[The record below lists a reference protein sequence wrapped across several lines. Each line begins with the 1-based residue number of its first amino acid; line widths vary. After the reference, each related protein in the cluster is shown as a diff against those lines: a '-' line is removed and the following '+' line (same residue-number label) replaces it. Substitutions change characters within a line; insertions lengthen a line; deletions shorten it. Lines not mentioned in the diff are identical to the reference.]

1 MKILKVNNENEIIKA
16 KVDSQN
22 YKLNITDYSKFGF
35 SEYGDVLTVA
45 ETSECLKVSRK
56 TLQKTLDS
64 GKLYYIRIGN
74 MIRIPRYSI
83 LVFLGLIEDNLSSN
97 S

>member
-1 MKILKVNNENEIIKA
+1 
-16 KVDSQN
+16 
-22 YKLNITDYSKFGF
+22 
-35 SEYGDVLTVA
+35 
-45 ETSECLKVSRK
+45 LKVSRK

-83 LVFLGLIEDNLSSN
+83 LVFLGLVEENLSSN